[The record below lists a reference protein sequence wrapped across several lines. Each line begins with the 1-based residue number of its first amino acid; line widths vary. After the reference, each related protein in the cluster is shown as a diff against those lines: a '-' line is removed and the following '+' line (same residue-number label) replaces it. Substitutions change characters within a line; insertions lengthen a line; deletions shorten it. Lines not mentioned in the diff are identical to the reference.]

1 MKLNET
7 TENKRWEKKD
17 ESERFQKQ
25 KWNADISVI
34 FQTSQET
41 VFSGY
46 GMCTGNCD
54 DRSGVSIYFQMVYV
68 QTFAG

>member
-1 MKLNET
+1 MNRKDFK
-7 TENKRWEKKD
+7 NK
-17 ESERFQKQ
+17 SEMQIFL
-25 KWNADISVI
+25 S

-54 DRSGVSIYFQMVYV
+54 DRSGISIYFQMVYV